1 MNTLPV
7 TGAATAVLSLALRCI
22 IYTRSIKSPRRD
34 GMPRQMKLTLVA
46 ADYPNIAAAIDLD
59 AALAEMLR
67 AYFHDILNQEEHAA
81 HDGKDHD
88 QP

>member
-1 MNTLPV
+1 
-7 TGAATAVLSLALRCI
+7 
-22 IYTRSIKSPRRD
+22 
-34 GMPRQMKLTLVA
+34 MPRQMKLTLVA

-81 HDGKDHD
+81 HDGKDHY